1 MLPASAGVSEPPPA
15 HLAAALSSWEL
26 SRLCEEPRPAHELI
40 VLEEAL
46 DLRQEAFVD
55 SFQPWTSKVSCA
67 EPNPFVHPRLIN
79 RSSLK
84 RKLPAGW

>member
-1 MLPASAGVSEPPPA
+1 M
-15 HLAAALSSWEL
+15 
-26 SRLCEEPRPAHELI
+26 RELI

-55 SFQPWTSKVSCA
+55 SFQPWTSKVGCA

>member
-1 MLPASAGVSEPPPA
+1 MLAGDNRACQFAPFCTGYHALPA
-15 HLAAALSSWEL
+15 HLAAALSCWEL

-55 SFQPWTSKVSCA
+55 SFQPWT
-67 EPNPFVHPRLIN
+67 
-79 RSSLK
+79 
-84 RKLPAGW
+84 